1 MRVIVIFAI
10 GNQTLDAKGAAVNA
24 LGLTGRVVLAIG
36 LGCALSAGVAMA
48 AGSGAGYDG
57 VYRGATTLDRGAD
70 PPCGKVTYPMSV
82 TVVNG
87 QFSIVWDPSRH
98 VGINLQAQ
106 IDGSFSGTQ
115 AYTNGTRTAHLNA
128 SGHISGNT
136 LDARVDGEYCS
147 RNYHLTKG

>member
-1 MRVIVIFAI
+1 
-10 GNQTLDAKGAAVNA
+10 LDAKGAAVNA
-24 LGLTGRVVLAIG
+24 FGLTGCVALAAIG
-36 LGCALSAGVAMA
+36 LGCAVAVA
-48 AGSGAGYDG
+48 AGPGAGYDG

-106 IDGSFSGTQ
+106 TDGSFSGTQ
-115 AYTNGTRTAHLNA
+115 AYTNGTRVAHLNA

-136 LDARVDGEYCS
+136 LDAHVDGEYCS

>member
-1 MRVIVIFAI
+1 
-10 GNQTLDAKGAAVNA
+10 LDAKGAAVNA
-24 LGLTGRVVLAIG
+24 LGLTGRVALAAIG
-36 LGCALSAGVAMA
+36 LGCAVAVA
-48 AGSGAGYDG
+48 AGPGAGYDG

-106 IDGSFSGTQ
+106 PDGSFSGSQ
-115 AYTNGTRTAHLNA
+115 AYTNGKTTAHLNA
-128 SGHISGNT
+128 SGRISGNT
-136 LDARVDGEYCS
+136 LDAHVNGEYCS

>member
-1 MRVIVIFAI
+1 MR
-10 GNQTLDAKGAAVNA
+10 KGLAVNTC
-24 LGLTGRVVLAIG
+24 GLTGRVVLAAIG
-36 LGCALSAGVAMA
+36 LGCAVAVA
-48 AGSGAGYDG
+48 AGAGAGYDG

-87 QFSIVWDPSRH
+87 QFSIVWDPS
-98 VGINLQAQ
+98 NLQAQ
-106 IDGSFSGTQ
+106 TDGSFSGSQ

-136 LDARVDGEYCS
+136 LDAHVDGEYCS